1 MQAKTLT
8 KIANFFLANFSSIS
22 VLISLFQSA
31 NHTPSFK
38 SHIYDQPTCCCV
50 VSNGSSVISAV
61 EFPL

>member
-1 MQAKTLT
+1 MFDFWILL
-8 KIANFFLANFSSIS
+8 NCWYS